1 MKIKLLNTEIA
12 DPIHGLT
19 EGMIVEAK
27 ILLTPEDVARD
38 ALGDETFE
46 GMGDAEREALLTMV
60 ELHLSEGMATFDAPG
75 SGENLIV
82 LPENYEVVEE

>member
-27 ILLTPEDVARD
+27 ISTPEDVTRD

-46 GMGDAEREALLTMV
+46 GMGDAEREALLTMAK
-60 ELHLSEGMATFDAPG
+60 LNLPEGMATFNAPG
-75 SGENLIV
+75 SGDNLIV
-82 LPENYEVVEE
+82 LPKDYEVIEE

>member
-27 ILLTPEDVARD
+27 IPTPEDVARD

-46 GMGDAEREALLTMV
+46 GMDDASREALLTMV
-60 ELHLSEGMATFDAPG
+60 ELHLPEGMATFDAPD

>member
-27 ILLTPEDVARD
+27 IPTPEDVARD

-46 GMGDAEREALLTMV
+46 GMGDAEREALLTK
-60 ELHLSEGMATFDAPG
+60 LHLLEGMATFDAPG

>member
-27 ILLTPEDVARD
+27 ITTSEDVARN
-38 ALGDETFE
+38 AFGDETFE
-46 GMGDAEREALLTMV
+46 TMGEAERENLLIMI
-60 ELHLSEGMATFDAPG
+60 ELHLPEGMATFDAPG

>member
-27 ILLTPEDVARD
+27 MPTPEDIARD

-46 GMGDAEREALLTMV
+46 TMGENEREALITMV
-60 ELHLSEGMATFDAPG
+60 LLHIPEGMATFDAPG

>member
-1 MKIKLLNTEIA
+1 MKIKLLNTELA

-27 ILLTPEDVARD
+27 IPTPEDVARN

-46 GMGDAEREALLTMV
+46 GMGEAEREALLTMV
-60 ELHLSEGMATFDAPG
+60 ELLPEGMATFDAPG

-82 LPENYEVVEE
+82 LPESYEVVEE

>member
-27 ILLTPEDVARD
+27 IPTPEDVARD

-46 GMGDAEREALLTMV
+46 TMGDNEREALLVMV
-60 ELHLSEGMATFDAPG
+60 ELNFPEGMATFDAPG

>member
-27 ILLTPEDVARD
+27 MLTPEDVARD

-46 GMGDAEREALLTMV
+46 GMGDAEREALLTIV
-60 ELHLSEGMATFDAPG
+60 ELNLPEGTATFDAPG
-75 SGENLIV
+75 SGESLIV

>member
-27 ILLTPEDVARD
+27 IPTPEDVARD

-46 GMGDAEREALLTMV
+46 GMGDAEREDLLTMV
-60 ELHLSEGMATFDAPG
+60 ELHLPEGMAIFDAPG

>member
-27 ILLTPEDVARD
+27 IPTLEDVARD

-46 GMGDAEREALLTMV
+46 GMDDASREALLTIV
-60 ELHLSEGMATFDAPG
+60 ELHLPEGMATFDAPG
-75 SGENLIV
+75 SGESLIV